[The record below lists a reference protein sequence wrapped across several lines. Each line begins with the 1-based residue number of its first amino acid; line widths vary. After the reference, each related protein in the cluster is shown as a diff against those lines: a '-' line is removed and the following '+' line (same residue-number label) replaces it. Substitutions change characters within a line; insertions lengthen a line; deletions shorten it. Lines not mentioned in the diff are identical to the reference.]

1 MKIVF
6 LMPQSFPYGIAYSS
20 RAQNF
25 CRALLSKG
33 HEVDII
39 CDYLSDERYK
49 LQDNIGKFEDTR
61 FFYLHEKR
69 NKTDRVL
76 VPSQISHALEKYIQT
91 EQPDL
96 IISSSAYDRF
106 PKILKVARRYK
117 IPIILESCEKYDA
130 SNWRFG
136 KLDYRY
142 FQFHRCWNRFYPKV
156 DGVIV
161 ISRFLDNFYKS
172 CNLKTLR
179 VPTILDIQNTES
191 RLACTDMPQVT
202 FCFAG
207 TLGGGKD
214 RLAEFILAMHEVE
227 TNEKRTPILNIYGP
241 SRQQVENQLGD
252 KSKVLEAL
260 GNRVNFFGRISQEK
274 VAAAVRASDFSLVL
288 RPVRESSNAGFPTKL
303 AESMAVGTP
312 VIANLTG
319 DVGLYV
325 EDGHNGI
332 ICETESLANVSCTL
346 KRVLNLSNIELESM
360 RSAARRKAVESFDF
374 RAYAEQLNVFIHDV
388 VNGGSR
394 DGI

>member
-1 MKIVF
+1 
-6 LMPQSFPYGIAYSS
+6 
-20 RAQNF
+20 
-25 CRALLSKG
+25 
-33 HEVDII
+33 
-39 CDYLSDERYK
+39 
-49 LQDNIGKFEDTR
+49 
-61 FFYLHEKR
+61 
-69 NKTDRVL
+69 
-76 VPSQISHALEKYIQT
+76 
-91 EQPDL
+91 
-96 IISSSAYDRF
+96 
-106 PKILKVARRYK
+106 
-117 IPIILESCEKYDA
+117 
-130 SNWRFG
+130 
-136 KLDYRY
+136 
-142 FQFHRCWNRFYPKV
+142 
-156 DGVIV
+156 
-161 ISRFLDNFYKS
+161 
-172 CNLKTLR
+172 
-179 VPTILDIQNTES
+179 
-191 RLACTDMPQVT
+191 MPQVT

-332 ICETESLANVSCTL
+332 ICETESLADVSCTL
-346 KRVLNLSNIELESM
+346 KRVLNLSNTELESM